1 MACPDPQGR
10 SPTVPSLAGFRRKEL
25 DGIRALAILG
35 VLGVHANGSLVR
47 GGHLGVAVFFVLSGY
62 LITTLLIEDF
72 QLTGTIELRRFYLR
86 RCARLLPA
94 LAVVLVTFGLYALV
108 IGEPAQH
115 VVLGVGAA
123 AFYSVNV
130 VMAFVDIQ
138 VVALFR
144 WAWTLSFEEQFY
156 LLWPFILLVALRRRR
171 LSGLATAAV
180 VLSALAEFLRCVLP
194 LSPEAALW
202 RLYMGPDTRMDG
214 LLIGCLLALALAQ
227 RPIGVGERWA
237 APLGTGAITVIAVT
251 YAVCGLGWRTTY
263 TVGIIAA
270 ELAAAALIL
279 SVTATRDSWVARV
292 LAVGAVAHV
301 GRISYGL
308 YLWNIPV
315 QHAVHVW
322 NGLAPIPGF
331 LVWLAVTFAL
341 AEASHRW
348 VERPVLRRVR
358 RSSIGRAAPVR
369 PERTSP
375 NGPDFATGPASLG

>member
-1 MACPDPQGR
+1 M
-10 SPTVPSLAGFRRKEL
+10 
-25 DGIRALAILG
+25 
-35 VLGVHANGSLVR
+35 
-47 GGHLGVAVFFVLSGY
+47 
-62 LITTLLIEDF
+62 
-72 QLTGTIELRRFYLR
+72 
-86 RCARLLPA
+86 
-94 LAVVLVTFGLYALV
+94 
-108 IGEPAQH
+108 
-115 VVLGVGAA
+115 
-123 AFYSVNV
+123 
-130 VMAFVDIQ
+130 
-138 VVALFR
+138 
-144 WAWTLSFEEQFY
+144 AWTLSFEEQFY

-292 LAVGAVAHV
+292 LAVGRWPMSA
-301 GRISYGL
+301 GSPMGCTCGTSPFSTPCMYGMA
-308 YLWNIPV
+308 W
-315 QHAVHVW
+315 
-322 NGLAPIPGF
+322 
-331 LVWLAVTFAL
+331 
-341 AEASHRW
+341 HRFRDSW
-348 VERPVLRRVR
+348 SGWPSPLLSPRRVTAGW
-358 RSSIGRAAPVR
+358 S
-369 PERTSP
+369 
-375 NGPDFATGPASLG
+375 GPFSDE